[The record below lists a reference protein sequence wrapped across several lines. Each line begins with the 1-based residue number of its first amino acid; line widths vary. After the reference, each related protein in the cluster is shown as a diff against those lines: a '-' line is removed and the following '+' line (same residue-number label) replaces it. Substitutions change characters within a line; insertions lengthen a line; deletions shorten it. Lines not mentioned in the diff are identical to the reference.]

1 MVLGWGVKAV
11 LVGMEE
17 LGSEYGVRS
26 RHGELAGTDT
36 DMACSRGAKQLL
48 SESNRYID
56 GCANQPLLLSP
67 PLQARLGD
75 TFVECS
81 QHHSRPR
88 LPPPHMV
95 VLDAAR
101 TFPVE

>member
-36 DMACSRGAKQLL
+36 DMACASSIATP
-48 SESNRYID
+48 NP
-56 GCANQPLLLSP
+56 A
-67 PLQARLGD
+67 
-75 TFVECS
+75 
-81 QHHSRPR
+81 QH
-88 LPPPHMV
+88 
-95 VLDAAR
+95 
-101 TFPVE
+101 E